1 MWANVASFVVPAC
14 NGSLLAVL
22 TQAASDP
29 IPLFARSALLDT
41 LALNGWSE
49 GCACPVFSGLDVL
62 IHLGV
67 VPVLVRVVVK
77 HFHWLVLRGRA
88 KAGQGSPI
96 QGKHHP
102 WFSPPRQSF
111 ASSRCFF
118 PPSCHPPRHLS
129 PSSPPG
135 PSQATVPLGT
145 PPLPPIVQATSPSY

>member
-22 TQAASDP
+22 AEAP
-29 IPLFARSALLDT
+29 PHPVPLLAPSAPLDSP
-41 LALNGWSE
+41 ALERWSQR
-49 GCACPVFSGLDVL
+49 CPCPLFSGLDVVV
-62 IHLGV
+62 HCGV
-67 VPVLVRVVVK
+67 VVRLVVK
-77 HFHWLVLRGRA
+77 QFHWLVLRGRA

-102 WFSPPRQSF
+102 WFSPPRRSF

-129 PSSPPG
+129 PSSPPV
-135 PSQATVPLGT
+135 PSQATVPLGA